1 MGNRPVYVFGG
12 FELDLGAWRLTR
24 DGKPLPIEPKGLALL
39 ALLIERQG
47 DVVTKGE
54 ILDELWKDTAVTEN
68 AMVRVVAHV
77 RAVLGEDPKE
87 PTCIATVHTRGYR
100 FIAPVSKRTV
110 AVDGPAISP
119 APPSDAH
126 PERAVPHASRQPPWR
141 APRSVLAGACVALI
155 LAASLYFMTRDRQVS
170 SLPAS
175 APAGAGD
182 LPSIAIL
189 PLENLGP
196 AAHQYFADGMT
207 DALTT
212 QLARIEA
219 LKVIARG
226 AVMRYRGERP
236 APSVIARELSVLNV
250 VEGSVLLAG
259 ERVRITARL
268 VDGVTDRTLWGESYE
283 GDLRDILDLQGRVAR
298 AIVREIRVRMTSEEE
313 TRLARSRQVAP
324 SAYQEYLRGLY
335 ESEHSLAADVQILAT
350 IGEAITRLESA
361 VALEPAWGEAH
372 GALAGAHLRLAG
384 ASDNHD
390 ERLLHYRT
398 ARDVA
403 ERALELDPGVV
414 SGRLALARAEFMLEG
429 NWQAAEHQYREVLR
443 LEPNNA
449 AVDHAIFLTYAGRFD
464 EADARQ
470 RYSLERWPTSPSV
483 RFWLGAN
490 YICAGRFT
498 EAAAEAQEMRL
509 RLGDD
514 GQPQLLE
521 AMVLVGTG
529 QYAAAVELLESRR
542 EALMVNRASTFLL
555 RLSHAAARAGDTARA
570 RQAFRDFLSLGNPP
584 SPSIL
589 FALGDV
595 TGAVEQVETFH
606 RQRDYNLLQAR
617 CWPEYENLRKIP
629 AVKKILHAVGISQP
643 D

>member
-1 MGNRPVYVFGG
+1 MGNQPVYVFGE
-12 FELDLGAWRLTR
+12 FELDLGAWRLSR
-24 DGKPLPIEPKGLALL
+24 DGQPLPVEPKGLALL
-39 ALLIERQG
+39 AVLIERRG
-47 DVVTKGE
+47 DVVTKSE
-54 ILDELWKDTAVTEN
+54 ILDELWKDTAVTDN

-77 RAVLGEDPKE
+77 RAVLGEDSRE
-87 PTCIATVHTRGYR
+87 PTYIETVHTRGYR
-100 FIAPVSKRTV
+100 FIAPVTHRTV
-110 AVDGPAISP
+110 AADGPLTSP
-119 APPSDAH
+119 ATPADDD
-126 PERAVPHASRQPPWR
+126 PERAGGHESRQPR
-141 APRSVLAGACVALI
+141 PRVPLRVLAGVAVSLI
-155 LAASLYFMTRDRQVS
+155 LGAAFYLMTMDRQVT
-170 SLPAS
+170 SLPAP
-175 APAGAGD
+175 APAGGGD
-182 LPSIAIL
+182 LSSIAIL

-236 APSVIARELSVLNV
+236 APSVIARELAVLNV

-268 VDGVTDRTLWGESYE
+268 VDGVTDRTLWGDSYE
-283 GDLRDILDLQGRVAR
+283 GDLHDILDLQARVAR
-298 AIVREIRVRMTSEEE
+298 AIVREIRVRVTSDEES
-313 TRLARSRQVAP
+313 RLARSHTVAP
-324 SAYQEYLRGLY
+324 AAYQEYLRGLY
-335 ESEHSLAADVQILAT
+335 EHERSLAADAQMFAT
-350 IGEAITRLESA
+350 IGESITRLRSA
-361 VALEPAWGEAH
+361 VALDPTWGEAH
-372 GALAGAHLRLAG
+372 GALARAHLRLAG
-384 ASDNHD
+384 TSDNHA

-403 ERALELDPGVV
+403 ERALELDPNVV
-414 SGRLALARAEFMLEG
+414 SARLVLARAQFVLDG
-429 NWQAAEHQYREVLR
+429 SWQAAEQQYREVLR

-449 AVDHAIFLTYAGRFD
+449 AMEHAMFLTHAGRFD

-470 RYSLERWPTSPSV
+470 RSSLERWPTSSNV
-483 RFWLGAN
+483 RFWIGMN
-490 YICAGRFT
+490 YICARRYK
-498 EAAAEAQEMRL
+498 EAAAEAKEMRM

-542 EALMVNRASTFLL
+542 EALMVNRATTFLL

-570 RQAFRDFLSLGNPP
+570 REALRDLQSLGNPP

-595 TGAVEQVETFH
+595 TGAVEQIETFK
-606 RQRDYNLLQAR
+606 RERDYDLLQAR

-629 AVKKILHAVGISQP
+629 AVNNILRAVGISEP
-643 D
+643 E